1 MRYPKA
7 KKGISKILISEIIY
21 VISTAVALV
30 GIVLMIINDS
40 TSKLY
45 LSGGIVVSIGMV
57 IVLISSIIQLV
68 GIVQA
73 RKDEKCFKYAILVV
87 ILNVV
92 LSMFATIF
100 EKNSV
105 LNTIFSTA
113 ETISELAVI
122 MLIVKAIV
130 NLANQMQEP
139 EIADKGMHLIKNII
153 IVNTIEIVARLTEG
167 LTKDTAAEGITI
179 ALLVCTSVAAIFKYF
194 IYISLLSRAKKMLA
208 EDTE

>member
-73 RKDEKCFKYAILVV
+73 RKDEKCFKYAILVI

>member
-1 MRYPKA
+1 
-7 KKGISKILISEIIY
+7 
-21 VISTAVALV
+21 
-30 GIVLMIINDS
+30 
-40 TSKLY
+40 
-45 LSGGIVVSIGMV
+45 
-57 IVLISSIIQLV
+57 
-68 GIVQA
+68 
-73 RKDEKCFKYAILVV
+73 
-87 ILNVV
+87 
-92 LSMFATIF
+92 
-100 EKNSV
+100 
-105 LNTIFSTA
+105 
-113 ETISELAVI
+113 

>member
-21 VISTAVALV
+21 VIATAVALV

-73 RKDEKCFKYAILVV
+73 RKDEKCFKYAILVI